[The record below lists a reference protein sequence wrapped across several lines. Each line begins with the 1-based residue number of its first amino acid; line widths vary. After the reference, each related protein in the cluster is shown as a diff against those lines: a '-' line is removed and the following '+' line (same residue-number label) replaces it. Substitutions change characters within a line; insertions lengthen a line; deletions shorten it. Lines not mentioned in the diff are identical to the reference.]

1 MIEETKNIL
10 DEIQTIIQ
18 QKPFDYGTAKDLIDG
33 LDLEKAPIE
42 LEGILLDCINN
53 EDNDARVFAYE
64 YLYYFDSEAVF
75 QAALIGTTDDDDL
88 VQMCSI
94 EILENLAKVESLPYL
109 KKALGDNNPNVR
121 CFAAESIGFVG
132 TDEAKKMLEKQ
143 LDKETDSFAKVGIY
157 SALHFLGDEAMLSN
171 IIALLDDSYHLTIIR
186 SLRVLEDCINQ
197 ANKEMIKS
205 STKNLLERDIPIS
218 VKEAAEIVLEKL
230 KRE

>member
-18 QKPFDYGTAKDLIDG
+18 QKPFDYGKAEDLIDG
-33 LDLEKAPIE
+33 LNLEKAPIE

-75 QAALIGTTDDDDL
+75 QAALLGTVDDDDL
-88 VQMCSI
+88 VQMCAI
-94 EILENLAKVESLPYL
+94 EILGNLAKIESLPFL
-109 KKALGDNNPNVR
+109 EKALKANDPHVR
-121 CFAAESIGFVG
+121 CFAAESIGFID
-132 TDEAKKMLEKQ
+132 TDEAKVILEKR

-218 VKEAAEIVLEKL
+218 VKDAAEIVLEKL